1 MGRCVFIEDI
11 VHIFVSCVVMVFKHR
26 FGSNISSE
34 DRPQTLCGSLV
45 LVLLIYINL
54 LIPFIAI
61 SRAVKLSSFST
72 IHCSNEQAPD
82 GELARMAMAE
92 IELSFSTAT
101 ALLC

>member
-45 LVLLIYINL
+45 LV
-54 LIPFIAI
+54 FIITLA
-61 SRAVKLSSFST
+61 SFFAVVRPYT
-72 IHCSNEQAPD
+72 
-82 GELARMAMAE
+82 
-92 IELSFSTAT
+92 
-101 ALLC
+101 